1 MKLTIVKKES
11 DLTELT
17 HQLFDVKG
25 TDTKA
30 RAKEIEASLLAA
42 NPHLAGLKNIP
53 AGTPIVVPAIEVEAR
68 PKESAFTAPAIVQRV
83 RAQLDGVHKSLE
95 EMRARQVAEL
105 KQTQTILKKKDF
117 KAAAGATAASRKRL
131 AKIQSGATERL
142 KELDQVKKSQQT
154 GIDRLG
160 KDLDDFIQRFL

>member
-1 MKLTIVKKES
+1 MKFTINKGTT

-17 HQLFDVKG
+17 RQLFEING
-25 TDTKA
+25 PGAKA
-30 RAKEIEASLLAA
+30 RQKEIEASLLAA
-42 NPHLAGLKNIP
+42 NPHLAGLKDIP

-68 PKESAFTAPAIVQRV
+68 PKESASTAPALVQRV

-105 KQTQTILKKKDF
+105 KQTQAILKKKDF
-117 KAAAGATAASRKRL
+117 IAAVGKTAARKKGM
-131 AKIQSGATERL
+131 ANIESGAADRL
-142 KELDQVKKSQQT
+142 KELDQIKKSQQT
-154 GIDRLG
+154 GIDQLG